1 MKIHLG
7 CGKRD
12 FGNDW
17 IHIDKSEYSHVK
29 YNDVINLP
37 AEENSVDIIYASH
50 MFEYFDRTEAV
61 EVLEKWKFYLKPGGV
76 IRLAVPNFEMYVKL
90 YNEKH
95 FSLDNC
101 IGPLYGK
108 WKVSDSLIV
117 YHKTTYDFISLKN
130 VLESVGLKNIKLWD
144 WTKTEHS
151 HIDDYSQSYYPHMD
165 KENGTLLSLNIECE
179 K

>member
-12 FGNDW
+12 FGEDW
-17 IHIDKSEYSHVK
+17 IHIDKSDYSHVK

-37 AEENSVDIIYASH
+37 VEENSVDIIYASH

-90 YNEKH
+90 YTEKH

-108 WKVSDSLIV
+108 WSVSDSLIV

-130 VLESVGLKNIKLWD
+130 MFESAGLKNTKLWD

-165 KENGTLLSLNIECE
+165 KENGILLSLNIECE